1 MYSDDSIKIS
11 ENESIEFDLLIE
23 AIYKKYGY
31 DFRNYAKPTLK
42 RRIQNKLSSTGI
54 DSISSMQ
61 HRVLYD
67 KKFFESVL
75 IDLTVNVTEM
85 FRDPSFYRAVRENVI
100 PILKKYPFLK
110 IWHAGC
116 STGEE
121 VYSMAILL
129 EEEGLL
135 ARTTLYATD
144 IDEKVLRKAKEGIYP
159 LDKIRE
165 YTSNYQKAGGTEA
178 FSDYYTAKYEAVIMD
193 SALKKKIVFSQ
204 HNLVTGKAFSEM
216 NMIVCRNVI
225 IYFDKELQN
234 RVLSLFNESL
244 IEKGVLCLG
253 SKESVQ
259 FTSSKNHFIE
269 LVGKEKIYRKL
280 K

>member
-259 FTSSKNHFIE
+259 FTTSKNHFTE

>member
-1 MYSDDSIKIS
+1 MFSDESITIS

-259 FTSSKNHFIE
+259 FTTSKNHFIE
-269 LVGKEKIYRKL
+269 LVGKEKIYQKS

>member
-1 MYSDDSIKIS
+1 
-11 ENESIEFDLLIE
+11 
-23 AIYKKYGY
+23 
-31 DFRNYAKPTLK
+31 
-42 RRIQNKLSSTGI
+42 
-54 DSISSMQ
+54 
-61 HRVLYD
+61 
-67 KKFFESVL
+67 
-75 IDLTVNVTEM
+75 
-85 FRDPSFYRAVRENVI
+85 
-100 PILKKYPFLK
+100 
-110 IWHAGC
+110 
-116 STGEE
+116 
-121 VYSMAILL
+121 
-129 EEEGLL
+129 
-135 ARTTLYATD
+135 
-144 IDEKVLRKAKEGIYP
+144 
-159 LDKIRE
+159 
-165 YTSNYQKAGGTEA
+165 
-178 FSDYYTAKYEAVIMD
+178 MD